1 MASVFSYYKDAYIA
15 LETFD
20 RVDIN
25 DIAIESLNSDMRSI
39 AEDLNPKL
47 MDASGRYN
55 AAINSKDYDGALK
68 ALTEIES
75 IAKTWKS
82 RLNALP
88 AESLSKTIIRT
99 TVKIAAVLVSC
110 YVITHSRLL
119 LGLVRKW
126 IIERG
131 GKEVVAGIA
140 AFGVDLVAQTKS
152 FSTIFGEITNFMI
165 KRTALRG
172 GDKSQYKDDPNR
184 HNGTYIAA
192 QVGLDTWLKNVETAK
207 NEIRKI
213 QAEEKAK

>member
-20 RVDIN
+20 RADIN

-165 KRTALRG
+165 KRTALKG

>member
-1 MASVFSYYKDAYIA
+1 MASAFSYYKDAYIA

-20 RVDIN
+20 RADIN

-119 LGLVRKW
+119 QGLVRKW

-131 GKEVVAGIA
+131 GKEVVASIA

-152 FSTIFGEITNFMI
+152 FSTIFGEIANFMI
-165 KRTALRG
+165 KRTALKG

>member
-20 RVDIN
+20 RADIN

-119 LGLVRKW
+119 QGLVRKW

-165 KRTALRG
+165 KRTALKG

-213 QAEEKAK
+213 QAEENAK

>member
-1 MASVFSYYKDAYIA
+1 MASAFSYYKDAYIA

-20 RVDIN
+20 RADIN

-119 LGLVRKW
+119 QGLVRKW

-131 GKEVVAGIA
+131 GKEVAAGIA

-165 KRTALRG
+165 KRTALKG

>member
-20 RVDIN
+20 RADIN

-119 LGLVRKW
+119 QGLVRKW

-165 KRTALRG
+165 KRTALKG

>member
-1 MASVFSYYKDAYIA
+1 MASVFSYYKDAYIV

-119 LGLVRKW
+119 QGLVRKW

-152 FSTIFGEITNFMI
+152 FSTIFGEIANFMI
-165 KRTALRG
+165 KRTALKG

>member
-1 MASVFSYYKDAYIA
+1 MASAFSYYKDAYIA

-20 RVDIN
+20 RADIN

-119 LGLVRKW
+119 QGLVRKW

-152 FSTIFGEITNFMI
+152 FSTIFGEIANFMI
-165 KRTALRG
+165 KRTALKG

>member
-20 RVDIN
+20 RADIN

-47 MDASGRYN
+47 TDASGRYN

-131 GKEVVAGIA
+131 GKEVVAGIT

-165 KRTALRG
+165 KRTALKG

>member
-20 RVDIN
+20 RADIN

-119 LGLVRKW
+119 QGLVRKW

-152 FSTIFGEITNFMI
+152 FSTIFREITNFMI
-165 KRTALRG
+165 KRTALKG